1 MKKMLFLVIF
11 LGSVFLYAN
20 PNDSIQE
27 CISWFGKNEKQLI
40 EIGALQRGED
50 IDLRQY
56 GLHLLRHFIWV
67 KGNIGYW
74 AQTSDG
80 IVVST
85 RCKFPVSGI
94 EFDKDGDPGQIEGK
108 YKSKKDF
115 DTDSEFIRQMVYAN
129 NGRLISTRETRGY
142 RTISYEY
149 FIGNFKISPSVF
161 VYLEDAEKYGYGSI
175 DIDVKLIK

>member
-1 MKKMLFLVIF
+1 MLFLGIF
-11 LGSVFLYAN
+11 LGSISLYAN

-27 CISWFGKNEKQLI
+27 CIFWIGKSEKSLI
-40 EIGALQRGED
+40 ENGALQRGKY

-80 IVVST
+80 IVVRA
-85 RCKFPVSGI
+85 RCKFLASGI
-94 EFDKDGDPGQIEGK
+94 EFDKDGDPGQISEK

-115 DTDSEFIRQMVYAN
+115 DTDSEIIRQIVYAN
-129 NGRLISTRETRGY
+129 NGRLISTREIRGSGI

-149 FIGNFKISPSVF
+149 FIGNFKINPSVY
-161 VYLEDAEKYGYGSI
+161 VYLADAEKNGYGSI
-175 DIDVKLIK
+175 DIDVELIK